1 MPTNILPVL
10 HTVSVSALRPTQM
23 TVGLREVALKRKEI
37 RAMTVNKAGTF
48 LAGHSLPAVIGP
60 KGRYHIVD
68 HHHLALALHQ
78 EAIEQVLV
86 TVISNLSALGKD
98 AFLTVLDTRAWMHP
112 FDATGKRRPYG
123 DLPKIVDGLVD
134 DPFRSLAGEVRRMGG
149 YAKDT
154 TPFAEFLWAD
164 FFRRQMDATDLKS
177 DFDKAARHALHL
189 ARRKPADY
197 LPGWSGPD
205 ARA

>member
-1 MPTNILPVL
+1 MSASILPIL

-23 TVGLREVALKRKEI
+23 TVGMREVALKRKDI
-37 RAMTVNKAGTF
+37 RAMTTGKAGTF

-60 KGRYHIVD
+60 KGRYYIVD

-86 TVISNLSALGKD
+86 TVISDLSALDKG
-98 AFLTVLDTRAWMHP
+98 AFLTVLDNRAWMHP
-112 FDATGKRRPYG
+112 FDASGKRQPYG
-123 DLPKIVDGLVD
+123 ALPKTVDGLVD

-154 TPFAEFLWAD
+154 APFAEFLWAD
-164 FFRRQMDATDLKS
+164 FFRRGIGAADLKS
-177 DFDKAARHALHL
+177 DFDKAAKQALRM
-189 ARRKPADY
+189 ARQKSAGY

-205 ARA
+205 E